1 MKKDWFSILTTFYG
15 VAESIKLFGYGFIT
29 VFTYETLIQ
38 QGLPRLIGALICGLL
53 TVWLFTKFLYS
64 AFEAIT
70 YNSYT
75 KDPSNYRES
84 GILFNK
90 DTKKLEGVNHL
101 ITIRE
106 RYSVPGYKQHL
117 HNKYNVLIVLMFIL
131 GGLTALAINI

>member
-1 MKKDWFSILTTFYG
+1 MKKDWFSILTTFYC

-29 VFTYETLIQ
+29 VLVYRMLIG
-38 QGLPRLIGALICGLL
+38 QGILRMIGALLCGLL
-53 TVWLFTKFLYS
+53 VVWLFTKLLYS
-64 AFEAIT
+64 LFDLVT
-70 YNSYT
+70 YNSYS

-90 DTKKLEGVNHL
+90 DIKKLEGVNHL